1 MSLKSCSISCNVFIM
16 PIQNLHSL
24 LLDHH
29 PRLLVIGHKESL
41 TSELVSWIAQ
51 SQDHIGILGDDF
63 PFLSNLSV
71 MENIVLGTM
80 YRQNISLEKACA
92 PIREHIHALELGKW
106 MNQRKEHLDSRTMV
120 LCQLLRSISG
130 GNSIVLLPSPAFTMA
145 ETVIQAIETIRHPL
159 TVWIACNEKD
169 AVTYDRLGFSTF
181 YLEG

>member
-1 MSLKSCSISCNVFIM
+1 M

-145 ETVIQAIETIRHPL
+145 ETVIQAIETLRHPL